1 VSHISLFI
9 DASEES
15 ERLVIETASF
25 FFNLISGSEAV
36 ASLIRS
42 MTIGPEFLIRATDV
56 DDVDTQFKVRGRSM
70 RIAGSTASDR
80 LVSPRISGRLQV
92 IVVLG
97 ALDRLAITTPK
108 ERATVKTPW
117 EALEVD
123 TCSSVS
129 WRSIDKDAAGL
140 DDVDTIFVE
149 ISTPWTVRAGD
160 EQDDV
165 LVRLVDSGMAAA
177 ILATLTDV
185 VEVIPQAIS
194 LFRLKTAFD
203 AVDWDR
209 ILTAK
214 ILSMVIS
221 MSDATD
227 AETILT
233 TGRTDLNKTP
243 LLVDDNDVIVVERGL
258 STAIPATD
266 EDDSEVRLVETDL
279 LKVRASGSVVLVD
292 VSRTLI
298 FLSINSG
305 GVVVVEVDVRLSSN
319 PTVFPVTSNG
329 TSGAVD
335 WLTRSIDR

>member
-1 VSHISLFI
+1 
-9 DASEES
+9 
-15 ERLVIETASF
+15 
-25 FFNLISGSEAV
+25 
-36 ASLIRS
+36 
-42 MTIGPEFLIRATDV
+42 
-56 DDVDTQFKVRGRSM
+56 
-70 RIAGSTASDR
+70 
-80 LVSPRISGRLQV
+80 
-92 IVVLG
+92 
-97 ALDRLAITTPK
+97 
-108 ERATVKTPW
+108 
-117 EALEVD
+117 
-123 TCSSVS
+123 
-129 WRSIDKDAAGL
+129 
-140 DDVDTIFVE
+140 
-149 ISTPWTVRAGD
+149 
-160 EQDDV
+160 
-165 LVRLVDSGMAAA
+165 
-177 ILATLTDV
+177 
-185 VEVIPQAIS
+185 
-194 LFRLKTAFD
+194 
-203 AVDWDR
+203 
-209 ILTAK
+209 
-214 ILSMVIS
+214 MVIS